1 MYKLI
6 GFISSGI
13 FLSSTL
19 IYFLY
24 NSYYKDITNSINTTQ
39 DLQVEDKS
47 DILEDKSSQI
57 DSETLIKEMDDFVKK
72 NPERHRWFFV

>member
-13 FLSSTL
+13 FLSSTF

-47 DILEDKSSQI
+47 DLMEDKSSQI